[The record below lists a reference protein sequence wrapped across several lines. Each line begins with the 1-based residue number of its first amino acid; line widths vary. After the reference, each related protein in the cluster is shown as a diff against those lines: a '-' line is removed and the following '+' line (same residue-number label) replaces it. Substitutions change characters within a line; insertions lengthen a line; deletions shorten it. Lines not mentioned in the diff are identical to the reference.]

1 MNNLLKFSAFLC
13 LIFIASSCTTESLD
27 DSLNESIVSPEAA
40 QANQTCSNQNP
51 QSKLVNNG
59 SVNFTFVIVDS
70 NANTIQ
76 EQNIVPGGSS
86 SWLTFNDGETTFS
99 IQSSTSGISDSKVIL
114 DMDTCTEVEII
125 INSSNSVEVPIIQT
139 LN

>member
-27 DSLNESIVSPEAA
+27 DSYNQSTTTPEVA
-40 QANQTCSNQNP
+40 QAYQSCSNQNP

-59 SVNFTFVIVDS
+59 SVNFTFKIIDS
-70 NANTIQ
+70 NSNIIQ
-76 EQNIVPGGSS
+76 EQDIIPGGSS

-99 IQSSTSGISDSKVIL
+99 IESASTGVSDSKVVL
-114 DMDTCTEVEII
+114 DMNTCTEVEII
-125 INSSNSVEVPIIQT
+125 VNSSNSVEVPIVQT
-139 LN
+139 VN